1 MQLNSNKLVNI
12 IYVRV
17 YNVNMAS
24 KVIVHIDLNAFFARC
39 EEIKDPTLEG
49 KPVAIGHEG
58 RGGIVSTCSYA
69 ARKYGVSSA
78 MPMFKAKQ
86 LCPHLIILPVDYHFY
101 SMMSKTFFSFVRR
114 YTTLVEAASV
124 DECFADFTFALRDVK
139 DPVSYF
145 KRLQEDLFK
154 ETGLKCSIGVS
165 TTRFLAKMASDMKK
179 PMGLTIIHKRDIP
192 KVIFPLKIEAM
203 FGVGKKTAPRLKSV
217 GIVTIGDLYERIEK
231 EDPDVMNIL
240 GKMYYTL
247 KDWLEGKGS
256 DEVETEKWD
265 PKSIGNS
272 TTLPFDSDN
281 AAVIKKYFQDLA
293 KEVSSR
299 CKKEDKL
306 GYTVQ
311 IVIKDT
317 NFKSFNK
324 SVTLDNPTNSYNVIF
339 EQAWQLFNKN
349 FKGVML
355 RLVGITLQNLI
366 DPKETAVQMSLFDY
380 ESHEKENATKI
391 IINEINRSLKKPL
404 LKRASEVKKDGDN

>member
-1 MQLNSNKLVNI
+1 
-12 IYVRV
+12 
-17 YNVNMAS
+17 MAS

-139 DPVSYF
+139 NPVSYF
-145 KRLQEDLFK
+145 KKLQDDLFK

-192 KVIFPLKIEAM
+192 NVIFPLKIEAM

-217 GIVTIGDLYERIEK
+217 GIVTIGDLYQRMEN

-281 AAVIKKYFQDLA
+281 AAVIKKFFQDLA

>member
-1 MQLNSNKLVNI
+1 
-12 IYVRV
+12 
-17 YNVNMAS
+17 MAS

-39 EEIKDPTLEG
+39 EEIKDPSLEG
-49 KPVAIGHEG
+49 KAVAIGHEG

-101 SMMSKTFFSFVRR
+101 SMMSKRFFSFIGR

-124 DECFADFTFALRDVK
+124 DECFADFTFALRDVD
-139 DPVSYF
+139 DPISYF
-145 KRLQEDLFK
+145 KKLQDDLFK

-165 TTRFLAKMASDMKK
+165 TTKFLAKMASDFKK

-192 KVIFPLKIEAM
+192 NMIFPLKIESM
-203 FGVGKKTAPRLKSV
+203 FGVGKKTSPRLKGV
-217 GIVTIGDLYERIEK
+217 GIQTIGDLYQRIID
-231 EDPDVMNIL
+231 EDPDVKNIL
-240 GKMYYTL
+240 GKMYFTL

-281 AAVIKKYFQDLA
+281 PSVIKKYFLDLA
-293 KEVSSR
+293 KEVSERSKR
-299 CKKEDKL
+299 EDKL
-306 GYTVQ
+306 GHTIQ
-311 IVIKDT
+311 IVIKDV

-324 SVTLDNPTNSYNVIF
+324 SVTLDNPTNDKNVIF

-366 DPKETAVQMSLFDY
+366 DPKEMAVQMSLFDY

-391 IINEINRSLKKPL
+391 IINDINRSLKKPL
-404 LKRASEVKKDGDN
+404 LKRASEVKKDGNS

>member
-1 MQLNSNKLVNI
+1 M
-12 IYVRV
+12 RM
-17 YNVNMAS
+17 YNVDMAS

-39 EEIKDPTLEG
+39 EEIKNPSLEG
-49 KPVAIGHEG
+49 KAVAIGHEG
-58 RGGIVSTCSYA
+58 RGGIVSTCSYE

-86 LCPHLIILPVDYHFY
+86 LCPHLIILPVDYRFY
-101 SMMSKTFFSFVRR
+101 SMMSKRFFSFIGR

-124 DECFADFTFALRDVK
+124 DECFADFTFALRDIK
-139 DPVSYF
+139 DPLGYF
-145 KRLQEDLFK
+145 KKLQDDLFR

-165 TTRFLAKMASDMKK
+165 TTKFLAKMASDFKK

-192 KVIFPLKIEAM
+192 NMIFPLKIESM

-217 GIVTIGDLYERIEK
+217 GIKTIGDLYEKIIK
-231 EDPDVMNIL
+231 EDPDVKNIL
-240 GKMYYTL
+240 GKMYFTL

-281 AAVIKKYFQDLA
+281 PTVIKKFFLDLA
-293 KEVSSR
+293 KEVSERS
-299 CKKEDKL
+299 KKEEKL
-306 GYTVQ
+306 GHTIQ
-311 IVIKDT
+311 IVVKDV

-324 SVTLDNPTNSYNVIF
+324 SITLDNPTNDKNVIF
-339 EQAWQLFNKN
+339 EQAWQLFNQN

-366 DPKETAVQMSLFDY
+366 DPKEMAVQMSLFDY

-391 IINEINRSLKKPL
+391 IINDINRSLKKPL
-404 LKRASEVKKDGDN
+404 LKRASEVKKDGNS